1 MGLCCLSSFQGE
13 RSGSRVFPP
22 GSAEMRELETAY
34 EKAISAVS
42 PTPFVTTFFATFYGE
57 TDLTLAKLS
66 SPTPSERELSTCVDR
81 GSGTVL

>member
-1 MGLCCLSSFQGE
+1 MASGVDLK
-13 RSGSRVFPP
+13 SGSRVFPP

-34 EKAISAVS
+34 EKAISTVS
-42 PTPFVTTFFATFYGE
+42 PTPFVTTFFRYGE
-57 TDLTLAKLS
+57 TETSLAKLS